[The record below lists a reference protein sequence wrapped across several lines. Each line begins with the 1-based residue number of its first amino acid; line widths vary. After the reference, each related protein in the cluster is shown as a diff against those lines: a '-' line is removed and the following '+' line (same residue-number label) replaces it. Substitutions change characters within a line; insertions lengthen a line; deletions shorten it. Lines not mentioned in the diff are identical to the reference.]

1 MSWWLIVLLC
11 LAGYSLLCL
20 VSVPVMVYDQL
31 DQHRQFSCRASDR
44 ICDANRTTIMHGTKQ
59 EKTAIQ
65 RRCSAKYVS
74 SHSAVLPFMML
85 SIIPRLFAFS
95 IVNRLENKDKKIRE
109 LEKQKKRAEEE
120 KKASEEKQRN
130 LLAEFDIVM
139 TKIEDEAKQAL
150 QSAD

>member
-11 LAGYSLLCL
+11 IAGYSLLCL

-31 DQHRQFSCRASDR
+31 DQHKQFTCRVSDR
-44 ICDANRTTIMHGTKQ
+44 ICSANKSTIMHGTKQ

-85 SIIPRLFAFS
+85 AIIPRLFAFS

-120 KKASEEKQRN
+120 KEASEEQTRK
-130 LLAEFDIVM
+130 LLADFDIVM
-139 TKIEDEAKQAL
+139 TKFDEEARKGLTA
-150 QSAD
+150 